1 MKNKK
6 TNEITRLENKIYS
19 AQNESLGIKDIN
31 DLRRIRNE
39 ILSLQRQ
46 IDRLLDIPINYM
58 PARPAPSAP
67 SAPMSKTMKVL
78 CFFSISWFISAK
90 L

>member
-1 MKNKK
+1 MNNKK
-6 TNEITRLENKIYS
+6 TNKITRLENKIYS
-19 AQNESLGIKDIN
+19 AQKKSLGIKDIN
-31 DLRRIRNE
+31 DLRRIRNK

-67 SAPMSKTMKVL
+67 MSKTMKVL